1 MVSNLRLKFIS
12 NLYRRN
18 KSNIKKYKWIKY
30 LKMELVKSG
39 KLPKNKPAK
48 SGKLPKNKP
57 AKSGKLPKNKPA
69 KSGKELLT
77 IYKKYDNIFSK
88 GEEILCK
95 DYLKKNCL
103 IGKNQE

>member
-1 MVSNLRLKFIS
+1 MDKIFKNGKM
-12 NLYRRN
+12 
-18 KSNIKKYKWIKY
+18 
-30 LKMELVKSG
+30 LKMKLVKSG
-39 KLPKNKPAK
+39 KSFKNKPAK
-48 SGKLPKNKP
+48 SGKK
-57 AKSGKLPKNKPA
+57 
-69 KSGKELLT
+69 LLT